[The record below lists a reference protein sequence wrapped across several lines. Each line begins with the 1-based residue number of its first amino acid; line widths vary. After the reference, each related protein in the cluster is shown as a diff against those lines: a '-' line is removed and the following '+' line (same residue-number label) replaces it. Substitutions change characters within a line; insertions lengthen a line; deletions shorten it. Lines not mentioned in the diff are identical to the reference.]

1 MPIQNTEN
9 SKSEPVIKIKGGTA
23 LNGEVAISGAKNAAL
38 PLLFSTLLAEGY
50 HEFHNVPQLKDIQTT
65 ITALQSLGL
74 KVKREGSSLQIKNSG
89 IKSGKPNPSSIT
101 GMRAGVLCLG
111 PLLACLRSC
120 EMPLPG
126 GCSIGARP
134 IDLHLK
140 GLRAL
145 GAKVDIQDGFL
156 TAVTDKGLK
165 GTSFHFDFP
174 TVGGTENLILAGV
187 KAKGITILKN
197 TAIEPEI
204 LDLINYLN
212 LLGTKIKQTGLR
224 EITIEGVEK
233 LQPKKPYT
241 VIPDRIEAGTFL
253 LAGAIT
259 SGEISVTKCRPDHLQ
274 TLLEA
279 LNKCGWEIVCD
290 KDTMLLKHLKRR
302 GHGIDIETAV
312 YPGFPTDLQ
321 SQLIV
326 LMTQLNGFSSLRE
339 TIFEKRFL
347 SAGEL
352 EKMGAKIKVKDHK
365 AAFITG
371 PQKLKGAKVQARDLR
386 GGAGLILGGL
396 VAEGETVITHINH
409 ILRGYEDIHL
419 KLCSL
424 GASVEI
430 GIL

>member
-1 MPIQNTEN
+1 MSIQNTKN
-9 SKSEPVIKIKGGTA
+9 SKSEPVIKIKGGTV

-65 ITALQSLGL
+65 VMALQSLGL
-74 KVKREGSSLQIKNSG
+74 KVEREGSTLQIKNSG

-101 GMRAGVLCLG
+101 SMRAGVLCLG

-187 KAKGITILKN
+187 KAKGTTVLKN

-204 LDLINYLN
+204 LDLINYLK
-212 LLGTKIKQTGLR
+212 LLGAKIKQTGLR

-233 LQPKKPYT
+233 LQPKRPYT

-259 SGEISVTKCRPDHLQ
+259 SGEVSITKCRPDHLHA
-274 TLLEA
+274 LLET
-279 LNKCGWEIVCD
+279 LEKCGWKVVCD
-290 KDTMLLKHLKRR
+290 KNKMLLKRQKGR
-302 GHGIDIETAV
+302 GHGINIETAV

-326 LMTQLNGFSSLRE
+326 LMTQLDGFSSIRE

-347 SAGEL
+347 SAEEL

-365 AAFITG
+365 AAFIKG
-371 PQKLKGAKVQARDLR
+371 PQNLKGAKVQARDLR

-396 VAEGETVITHINH
+396 VAEGETVITHMNH
-409 ILRGYEDIHL
+409 ILRGYENIHL

-430 GIL
+430 GVL